1 MAGSVNLVILVG
13 NLGQDPDIVG
23 SGDRKVAKLSVATS
37 ESWKDKASGERKETT
52 DWHNVVVFQPSS
64 VEFAEKYLKKG
75 NKVYVEGKQRTR
87 KYEKDGSD
95 RYMTEVVCG
104 FGSKLQSL
112 TKAEGRGAPS
122 EDDYGT
128 PGTNTGDSR
137 TNAPASSGGRPGND
151 MDDDIPF

>member
-37 ESWKDKASGERKETT
+37 ESWRDKTSGERKETT
-52 DWHNVVVFQPSS
+52 DWHRVTVFDKVA

-75 NKVYVEGKQRTR
+75 NKVYVEGKQKTK
-87 KYEKDGSD
+87 KYDKDGVTHYS
-95 RYMTEVVCG
+95 TEVVLSG

-112 TKAEGRGAPS
+112 TSSGSRGTPS

-128 PGTNTGDSR
+128 AKSSSSSS
-137 TNAPASSGGRPGND
+137 SSGED
-151 MDDDIPF
+151 MDDQIPF